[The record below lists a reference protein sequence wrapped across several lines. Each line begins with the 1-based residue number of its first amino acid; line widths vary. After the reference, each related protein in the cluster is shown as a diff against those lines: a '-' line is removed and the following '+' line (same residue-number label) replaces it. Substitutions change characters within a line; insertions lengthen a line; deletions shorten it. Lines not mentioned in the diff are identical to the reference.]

1 MAKKAIGTMS
11 CQCCGKEVVVKEN
24 ERGTLSYTCQWCD
37 DSPYQ
42 KAGTL
47 AFSSWQKKMA
57 PMGVPNERVPD
68 VPQLP
73 PVQMPHQLVKPKP
86 AAKSAGTFFD

>member
-1 MAKKAIGTMS
+1 MAKKAIGTMP

-42 KAGTL
+42 RAGTL
-47 AFSSWQKKMA
+47 AFASWQKKMTPLPGGANGRGPEPVA
-57 PMGVPNERVPD
+57 PAAV
-68 VPQLP
+68 LP
-73 PVQMPHQLVKPKP
+73 PPHVAKPD
-86 AAKSAGTFFD
+86 AKSAGTFFG